1 MDSFTPFDVVTDI
14 GWVSVLLIIGNL
26 LRRFVPWFQHLL
38 IPAPITAGILGLIL
52 GPEGFGLIQFS
63 EYFGDYATIL
73 IAVVFGSLPYT
84 MSFDTKVRE
93 GARTMWAY
101 SVGMYLAQ
109 WGVFAL
115 LGVLVFSTFFGTPDW
130 FGIMLPVGF
139 VGGFGVAAA
148 VGGALDSAGMSEAT
162 SLGFTAAAV
171 GMFAAIVG
179 GVIFARWGSK
189 KGHTE
194 QLPELSKLPEEMR
207 TGLISLPGQ
216 RPSVGKATT
225 SPSSIEPIA
234 LHIAVV
240 AVTLFLA
247 NVLTDLVNNT
257 WPSLSF
263 PLFAMAF
270 LVGLAGMG
278 LMHLVKAPWYVDQRL
293 MGSVSG
299 ASTDFL
305 VAVGYRVDCPG
316 SGGDV
321 RGAADHSVRPGC
333 VVLSIPL
340 LLCGAARVR
349 TRLVRARSVQL
360 GLGNGFSRDGYRRA
374 EDRGPEDALWHT
386 GGVRHGL
393 CWLRTVRDRSGDLGA
408 DDDHR
413 GARVAVRNCWLDRRR
428 GAAGDPDDRHEEIP
442 QLRTLRAGVRRA

>member
-115 LGVLVFSTFFGTPDW
+115 LGVLVFSTFFGMPDW

-305 VAVGYRVDCPG
+305 VAVGIASIVPAVVATYVVPLIILFVLGVLFCLFLFFYVAPRVFEHGWFERAVFSWGWATASVATGIAVLKIVDPKMR
-316 SGGDV
+316 SGTLEEFGMAYV
-321 RGAADHSVRPGC
+321 GFAPFEIAAAILAPMMIIAGLVWLFGIVGLIGG
-333 VVLSIPL
+333 VVLLAIPMI
-340 LLCGAARVR
+340 AMKKS
-349 TRLVRARSVQL
+349 RS
-360 GLGNGFSRDGYRRA
+360 
-374 EDRGPEDALWHT
+374 
-386 GGVRHGL
+386 
-393 CWLRTVRDRSGDLGA
+393 
-408 DDDHR
+408 
-413 GARVAVRNCWLDRRR
+413 
-428 GAAGDPDDRHEEIP
+428 
-442 QLRTLRAGVRRA
+442 

>member
-148 VGGALDSAGMSEAT
+148 VGGALDAAGMSEAT

-305 VAVGYRVDCPG
+305 VAVGIASIVPAVVATYVVPLIILFVLGVLFCLFLFFYVAPRVFEHGWFERAVFSWGWATASVATGIAVLKIVDPKMR
-316 SGGDV
+316 SGTLEEFGMAYV
-321 RGAADHSVRPGC
+321 GFAPFEIAAAILAPMMIIAGLVWLFGIVGLIGG
-333 VVLSIPL
+333 VVLLAIPMI
-340 LLCGAARVR
+340 AMKKS
-349 TRLVRARSVQL
+349 RS
-360 GLGNGFSRDGYRRA
+360 
-374 EDRGPEDALWHT
+374 
-386 GGVRHGL
+386 
-393 CWLRTVRDRSGDLGA
+393 
-408 DDDHR
+408 
-413 GARVAVRNCWLDRRR
+413 
-428 GAAGDPDDRHEEIP
+428 
-442 QLRTLRAGVRRA
+442 

>member
-38 IPAPITAGILGLIL
+38 ILAPITAGILGLIL

-305 VAVGYRVDCPG
+305 VAVGIASIVPAVVATYVFEHGWFERAVFSWGWATASVATGIAVLKIVDPKMR
-316 SGGDV
+316 SGTLEEFGMAYV
-321 RGAADHSVRPGC
+321 GFAPFEIAAAILAPMMIIAGLVWLFGIVGLIGG
-333 VVLSIPL
+333 VVLLAIPMI
-340 LLCGAARVR
+340 AMKKS
-349 TRLVRARSVQL
+349 RS
-360 GLGNGFSRDGYRRA
+360 
-374 EDRGPEDALWHT
+374 
-386 GGVRHGL
+386 
-393 CWLRTVRDRSGDLGA
+393 
-408 DDDHR
+408 
-413 GARVAVRNCWLDRRR
+413 
-428 GAAGDPDDRHEEIP
+428 
-442 QLRTLRAGVRRA
+442 